1 MLNNDK
7 KFYGQAPYAG
17 GYAGVQT
24 TREGERDMT
33 CSLTVDLTDR
43 AAAGAQTL
51 LCPEVRATSERI
63 ADICVACGEHLA
75 HHNCDSCDRRVCK
88 ACVVLGAA
96 LPFSSFC
103 SSECRDEAELAAEEA
118 RQTDVTAR

>member
-1 MLNNDK
+1 MEEATPDL
-7 KFYGQAPYAG
+7 Q
-17 GYAGVQT
+17 
-24 TREGERDMT
+24 TREEDRERIMT

-43 AAAGAQTL
+43 AGAAQTAL
-51 LCPEVRATSERI
+51 GPEVRAIAERI

-88 ACVVLGAA
+88 ACVVLGAV

-118 RQTDVTAR
+118 RQTDVTARWR